1 MDFDGWHKSMAHF
14 PAMCWYSILNPQV
27 LLYDVHDI
35 YFDYRALNIL
45 HKNHIQSFILKAGD
59 YVHDQTKDNGPNM
72 KLKNLYGNAKMNW
85 TRDNGTLKFSPP
97 HMNYVLV
104 ETWKLSNYHLR
115 ITQKYFKKTN
125 IITLSPPDIG
135 TNHQV
140 CLTCTKQSNIEKT
153 DDIRRT

>member
-1 MDFDGWHKSMAHF
+1 MVDINLFSYFFSMCF
-14 PAMCWYSILNPQV
+14 SYPLNPQI
-27 LLYDVHDI
+27 LFYDDRDRKFDDRSLSIFRRHHIHSCILNSGDSVHG
-35 YFDYRALNIL
+35 
-45 HKNHIQSFILKAGD
+45 HPKN
-59 YVHDQTKDNGPNM
+59 NGPNM